1 MVSFMDPLSV
11 LHLAQSTV
19 MDKET
24 LKKSLTSKA
33 WGKLIRHS
41 SLQVVSEHGGK
52 NSGVIVQMWKRED
65 LKVFVKILHF
75 MELEEVSPFLRPIL
89 DLICESSP
97 VRFKSVE
104 MICPCRPEPHSIS
117 PDGFLLL
124 EQVEAAFGTA
134 EQSLKS
140 VGSFDAGKTL
150 QDMLSAVSSRMSRQ
164 KETVTYLSPG
174 LVIIEDKSNV
184 EAFVTLMQA
193 EMVSVSTLN
202 LRRAELGEMDW
213 QALAGALRAKG
224 KAQLGVDGVAILR
237 KFLTDG
243 RESIKDI
250 WDATNYGFFVSE
262 NIDDTDNIE
271 PSETWQCVA
280 KSKYNEEEGWT
291 RLKQIADMTEDE
303 FAADCKLF
311 WGEDSSEEEESE
323 GEEEESGEDEGDEE
337 EDHDGEEG
345 DEDKDRNGEDGDEE
359 DS

>member
-1 MVSFMDPLSV
+1 MDATKKFWTLPELGERLVSFMDPLSV

-33 WGKLIRHS
+33 WGKLIRRS
-41 SLQVVSEHGGK
+41 SLQVVSRRWDDELDME
-52 NSGVIVQMWKRED
+52 IRED
-65 LKVFVKILHF
+65 LKVLVKILHF
-75 MELEEVSPFLRPIL
+75 MKLGEIIPLLRPLL

-97 VRFKSVE
+97 EWSSSESVQ

-117 PDGFLLL
+117 PEGFLLL
-124 EQVEAAFGTA
+124 EQVEAAFGTV

-140 VGSFDAGKTL
+140 VEGFSSMWRE
-150 QDMLSAVSSRMSRQ
+150 MLSAVSSRMSRQ

-224 KAQLGVDGVAILR
+224 NVQLGVDRVAISR
-237 KFLTDG
+237 KFLTDVG
-243 RESIKDI
+243 ESIKDI

-262 NIDDTDNIE
+262 NIDDTDNLE
-271 PSETWQCVA
+271 PSETWQCVV
-280 KSKYNEEEGWT
+280 KSKYSGEEGWT

-311 WGEDSSEEEESE
+311 RGEDSSEDEESE
-323 GEEEESGEDEGDEE
+323 GEEEESGEEDHEGD
-337 EDHDGEEG
+337 
-345 DEDKDRNGEDGDEE
+345 DED
-359 DS
+359 S